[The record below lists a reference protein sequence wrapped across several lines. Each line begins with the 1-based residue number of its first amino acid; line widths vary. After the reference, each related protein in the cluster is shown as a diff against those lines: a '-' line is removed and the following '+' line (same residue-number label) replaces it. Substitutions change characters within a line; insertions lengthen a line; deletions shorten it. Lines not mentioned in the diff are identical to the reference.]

1 MSQMQNGALCKI
13 SHFQPQ
19 SPRLFNANFRQP
31 YSYIENLT
39 PDLVLA
45 FAATA
50 TLSQTRVLKD
60 AIYKHVALQSSIQV
74 ILSVG

>member
-13 SHFQPQ
+13 SHLQPQ
-19 SPRLFNANFRQP
+19 VPQLLNANLRQP

-45 FAATA
+45 IAATA
-50 TLSQTRVLKD
+50 TSSQTPVLRD